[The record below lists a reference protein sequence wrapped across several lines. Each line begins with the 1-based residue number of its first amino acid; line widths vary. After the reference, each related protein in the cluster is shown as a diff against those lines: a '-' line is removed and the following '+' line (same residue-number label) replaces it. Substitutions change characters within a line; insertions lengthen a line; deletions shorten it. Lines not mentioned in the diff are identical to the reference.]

1 MLFMSGTVE
10 SGKSNLEINI
20 HRAQGLT
27 FNHNMTFLRWLSTTV
42 ISSIQYITV
51 SDLKSKNN
59 TVNNWVVLKHTRSL
73 SVSQRYLSVP
83 VNTSQ
88 YIMLRQN
95 KDVLVPTCLWG
106 MAHCFCSRWG
116 VAVFLIAQ
124 SFVLKKHLFHYSV
137 PWNSTV
143 FTFNQW
149 VFAIL

>member
-27 FNHNMTFLRWLSTTV
+27 FDHDMMFLRWLSTTV

-59 TVNNWVVLKHTRSL
+59 TVKNWVVLKHTRSL

-88 YIMLRQN
+88 YIMLKQN
-95 KDVLVPTCLWG
+95 KDVLVLTCLWG

-116 VAVFLIAQ
+116 VAVFFNSSIFCSQKTLV
-124 SFVLKKHLFHYSV
+124 SFFNSLKFYCFYL
-137 PWNSTV
+137 
-143 FTFNQW
+143 
-149 VFAIL
+149 